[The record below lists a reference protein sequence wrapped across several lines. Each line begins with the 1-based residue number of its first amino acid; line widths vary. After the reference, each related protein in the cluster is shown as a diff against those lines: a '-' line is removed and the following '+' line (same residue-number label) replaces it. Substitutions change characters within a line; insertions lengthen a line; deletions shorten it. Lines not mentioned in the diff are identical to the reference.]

1 MTEQILKSQLDFER
15 SKVKMLEQIITHF
28 LPEINISDIY
38 SNNIDLDQKPSS
50 QPDIIINVP
59 SEQPFHTEEDNQVVV
74 EPQQKVYSIEEVNE
88 LIDGLG
94 KMGTTI
100 INHIPNIIIAIDN
113 ASNDMNIYEYTNFT
127 HNNIKRL
134 NDTLSKRSIHKKKI
148 SEALLKLFSGL
159 ELRLTE
165 NPEYIKKVLIAD
177 DISKIRRLL
186 HNTTVNN
193 NPKYTVFSVDYT
205 KLHNLSLSVLSLSEC
220 IERLYFNHN
229 YKNYNIIYVP
239 SSKSDVSDPYTFYT
253 LTSIDEE
260 KNIKYWELDNRLVN
274 TTNDLINSIIPYCI
288 TLFKKLY
295 SDIFHDN
302 TYRQDFTTLS
312 DISGIECNQLL
323 KTILILTNPKEVRK
337 LFTTIVKKIATC
349 SPDTKTN
356 KFNMTSDDKLFAK
369 YINSLE
375 LDLGY
380 IDSVLE
386 QLFDNITRANI
397 EKILTEFK

>member
-1 MTEQILKSQLDFER
+1 MTEELIKSQLDFER

-28 LPEINISDIY
+28 LPEIVISDIY
-38 SNNIDLDQKPSS
+38 SNNINYLEQKPDTVTT
-50 QPDIIINVP
+50 QVIQN
-59 SEQPFHTEEDNQVVV
+59 EEDNTEEIKQAI
-74 EPQQKVYSIEEVNE
+74 VYTMENVNE

-113 ASNDMNIYEYTNFT
+113 ASNDMNICEYTNFT
-127 HNNIKRL
+127 HNNIKRF

-148 SEALLKLFSGL
+148 SDALLRLFTGL
-159 ELRLTE
+159 ELRITE
-165 NPEYIKKVLIAD
+165 NIEYTKKVIIAD

-186 HNTTVNN
+186 HNTTIYNS
-193 NPKYTVFSVDYT
+193 PKYTVFSVDYT
-205 KLHNLSLSVLSLSEC
+205 KLHNFSLSVLSLSEC
-220 IERLYFNHN
+220 VERLYFNHTF
-229 YKNYNIIYVP
+229 KNYNLIYVP
-239 SSKSDVSDPYTFYT
+239 SVKSDVSDPYTFYT

-274 TTNDLINSIIPYCI
+274 TTTEFINNIIPYCI
-288 TLFKKLY
+288 TLFKKIY

-323 KTILILTNPKEVRK
+323 KTIMILTNPKEVRK
-337 LFTTIVKKIATC
+337 IFISIVIKMATC
-349 SPDTKTN
+349 SLDTKKN

-369 YINSLE
+369 HINSLE

-386 QLFDNITRANI
+386 QLFDNITRTDI
-397 EKILTEFK
+397 DKIITEFK